1 MTDEYGWPDKLKP
14 ADIESLS
21 KPLRKAFLQAV
32 SLKKT
37 QPTSITYGGPEVTN
51 NLGALA
57 VGPSAKERLTEEGLA
72 YDKERGRDALDVM
85 ILLALQLG
93 MEQGMRLFVE
103 RNPDYGLLENYRET
117 ILEQSCEL
125 RKLKRDPRRGKNNE

>member
-1 MTDEYGWPDKLKP
+1 MPDEYGWPDKLKP
-14 ADIESLS
+14 ADIEKLS
-21 KPLRKAFLQAV
+21 RPLRKAFLQVV
-32 SLKKT
+32 SPKKK
-37 QPTSITYGGPEVTN
+37 QPASITYGGPEVTN

-93 MEQGMRLFVE
+93 MEQGM
-103 RNPDYGLLENYRET
+103 
-117 ILEQSCEL
+117 
-125 RKLKRDPRRGKNNE
+125 